1 MLTTATRRS
10 TTASTGYAGPAGRDG
25 RIDILRG
32 IAVVFLAAET
42 VVQMLHPTRLL
53 FESTGTLS
61 ALAFIVVAEGATV
74 GMLYR
79 PRIAGGVFGESLMRL
94 WRNARAYYLAA
105 VAVTLGVLALSRVP
119 GIVTRP
125 LTALS
130 GDGAIRGSL
139 LAPPVTDAANAV
151 VGYPL
156 DPNVALDVLLL
167 RLGPW
172 PFDIIGVLCALFLL
186 APAALWAL
194 SRGKWA
200 VLLAVSLA
208 LYVTELFTGARIL
221 PTRAEASLPILGWQ
235 VLFAVGMIAGHYR
248 RELVAWFRSRAGSTV
263 FALLVAFAVVITVL
277 PWFTETVTT
286 SYPDLLARL
295 TGTDT
300 GWLFEPSA
308 PGPLRTVVAA
318 TLIVVTYGLLTVWW
332 RPLNAATGWL
342 LAPLGERTLV
352 SVALLVAAALVVVSV
367 PAIRDADLPTV
378 VVVIC
383 VVLAVRGALALPA
396 LRRGTAGAA

>member
-105 VAVTLGVLALSRVP
+105 VAVTLGMLALSRVP

-130 GDGAIRGSL
+130 GDGAMRGSL

-156 DPNVALDVLLL
+156 DPNVALDVLML

-200 VLLAVSLA
+200 ALLAVSLA

-235 VLFAVGMIAGHYR
+235 ALFAVGMIAGHYR
-248 RELVAWFRSRAGSTV
+248 RELVAWFRGRAGSTV

-318 TLIVVTYGLLTVWW
+318 TLIVVTYGLLTAWW

-367 PAIRDADLPTV
+367 PAIRDSDLPTV

-396 LRRGTAGAA
+396 LRRATAGAA